1 MTTETSQRRTIGAFL
16 ITGTLLALYLTIE
29 VGYAIYWEQF
39 TTLML
44 RGGVMSKIALIVI
57 FTYFPLLFVAGLIST
72 ISFFRK
78 GHIWEPVTKGIIVNI
93 YLWLTLAAVMICLL
107 ACGLIY
113 KICGLS
119 LIGLSAWLMLH
130 IRKIIK

>member
-130 IRKIIK
+130 IRRMIK

>member
-57 FTYFPLLFVAGLIST
+57 FTYFPLLFVAGLISS

-130 IRKIIK
+130 IRKMIK

>member
-57 FTYFPLLFVAGLIST
+57 LHPRNCLRRHKNLRSQKIFLKPITYQ
-72 ISFFRK
+72 
-78 GHIWEPVTKGIIVNI
+78 
-93 YLWLTLAAVMICLL
+93 
-107 ACGLIY
+107 
-113 KICGLS
+113 KIC
-119 LIGLSAWLMLH
+119 IMTV
-130 IRKIIK
+130 ITPNI

>member
-1 MTTETSQRRTIGAFL
+1 MTTETSQRRTIGVFL

-93 YLWLTLAAVMICLL
+93 YLWLTLAAVMTCLL

-119 LIGLSAWLMLH
+119 LIGLSTWLMLH
-130 IRKIIK
+130 IRKMIK

>member
-16 ITGTLLALYLTIE
+16 ITGTLLALYLTIK
-29 VGYAIYWEQF
+29 VGYAIYWEQY

-130 IRKIIK
+130 IRKMIK

>member
-16 ITGTLLALYLTIE
+16 IIGTLLALYLTIE

-130 IRKIIK
+130 IRRMIK

>member
-93 YLWLTLAAVMICLL
+93 YLWLTLATVMICLL

-119 LIGLSAWLMLH
+119 FIGLSAWLMLH
-130 IRKIIK
+130 IREMIK

>member
-130 IRKIIK
+130 IRKMIK

>member
-130 IRKIIK
+130 IREMIK

>member
-16 ITGTLLALYLTIE
+16 ITGTMLALYLTIE

-130 IRKIIK
+130 IRKMIK

>member
-16 ITGTLLALYLTIE
+16 ITGTLSALYLSIK
-29 VGYAIYWEQF
+29 VGYAIYWEQY

-130 IRKIIK
+130 IRRMIK